1 MSEVFCRCGSVDE
14 PADLDEVVGED
25 AVPAP
30 GSGAGE
36 AVHSCAI
43 QPVVAFR
50 AADASFAAGPPADHL
65 AERSTVL
72 DLAARRARS
81 ALAGQDDVA
90 DPGGFEVVLDRG
102 FAVAAVRRDRPG
114 GSPAA
119 GLDPLNGGEKHR
131 RVGRVA

>member
-1 MSEVFCRCGSVDE
+1 MSAVFGRCRSCDE

-36 AVHSCAI
+36 AVHAGAV
-43 QPVVAFR
+43 QPEVAFR
-50 AADASFAAGPPADHL
+50 AADASFAAGSPADHL
-65 AERSTVL
+65 AERPAVL
-72 DLAARRARS
+72 DLAARCARS

-90 DPGGFEVVLDRG
+90 DPSVFEVILDRN

-114 GSPAA
+114 CSPAA
-119 GLDPLNGGEKHR
+119 G
-131 RVGRVA
+131 